1 MSYCTTTDLVNL
13 TGSTRTTIQLQAIID
28 QADREINTL
37 LKARGQT
44 GMACEDLKMISL
56 NLSKAG
62 LLDMGLQ
69 DGTFQSSSGDFSSSV
84 DVTRAVE
91 SLRNAAFALLNEYI
105 EGNTIAAGAKTRV
118 SRVRTYTP
126 RSR

>member
-1 MSYCTTTDLVNL
+1 MSYCTTTDLINL
-13 TGSTRTTIQLQAIID
+13 TGSTRTTTQLQAIID
-28 QADREINTL
+28 QADREINTR

-44 GMACEDLKMISL
+44 GTACDDLKTISL

-62 LLDMGLQ
+62 LLELGLQ
-69 DGTFQSSSGDFSSSV
+69 DGTFQTTSGDFTSSV

-91 SLRNAAFALLNEYI
+91 SLRKAAFALLDEYI

-126 RSR
+126 RSH